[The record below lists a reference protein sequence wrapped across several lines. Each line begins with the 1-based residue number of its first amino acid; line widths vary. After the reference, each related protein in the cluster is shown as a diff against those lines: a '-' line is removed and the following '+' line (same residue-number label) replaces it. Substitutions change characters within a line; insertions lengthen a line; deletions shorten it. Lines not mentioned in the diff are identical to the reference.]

1 MNLTYVLLLFWFLA
15 WERQKNI
22 SLPAVGE
29 KGKTLLVS
37 DCCTECNNLK
47 ERKPMTTVIKG
58 GTVVTASDTFP
69 ADVLID
75 GEQIVALG
83 TGLSGDTVIDASG
96 AYVIPGGI
104 DVHTHLDMPF
114 GGTTSSDDF
123 FTGHRAA
130 AFGGTTMHID
140 FAIQPKGAT
149 LRETLDIWHAKAN
162 GKAAIDYGFHVA
174 ITDLPDSV
182 LEEMPRCVEYGA
194 TSMKLFMAYKGVLQ
208 VDDTTLFR
216 AMQQA
221 AANDLLIMVHAE
233 NGDAIDVLI
242 KEALAA
248 GELAPK
254 YHALTRPPQLEA
266 EATGRAIRL
275 AEVAGANLYVVHVTN
290 AGAAEQIGMARARGS
305 LNIHGETCTQYFFFT
320 KDDLA
325 REGFEGAKWVCSPPF
340 REQSDQVALWQAVA
354 DNTLQAISTDHCPF
368 WYEGGVDGRTPGK
381 ELGQASFAAIPNGCP
396 GIEERLM
403 VLYTEGVRTGKI
415 SLNRWVEL
423 CCTNPAKLFGCY
435 PQKGVIAPG
444 ADADIVVWDPST
456 TRTITAATNHQ
467 RTDYSLYEGWQITGA
482 PRTVLSRG
490 RVLVDGDTWHGEQGA
505 GRFVHRRPF
514 GK

>member
-1 MNLTYVLLLFWFLA
+1 M
-15 WERQKNI
+15 
-22 SLPAVGE
+22 S
-29 KGKTLLVS
+29 
-37 DCCTECNNLK
+37 
-47 ERKPMTTVIKG
+47 TVIKG
-58 GTVVTASDTFP
+58 GTVVTAGDTFA
-69 ADVLID
+69 ADVLVE
-75 GEQIVALG
+75 GEQIVAVG
-83 TGLSGDTVIDASG
+83 RGLTGDTTVDAAG

-114 GGTTSSDDF
+114 GGTVSSDDF

-149 LRETLDIWHAKAN
+149 LRETLDLWHGRAA

-182 LEEMPRCVEYGA
+182 LDEMHKCVEYGA
-194 TSMKLFMAYKGVLQ
+194 TSMKLFMAYKGALQ

-221 AANDLLIMVHAE
+221 AKHRLLIMVHAE

-242 KEALAA
+242 KEAVAA
-248 GELAPK
+248 GNLAPK
-254 YHALTRPPQLEA
+254 YHALTRPPELEA
-266 EATGRAIRL
+266 EATARAVRL
-275 AEVAGANLYVVHVTN
+275 AEVAGAPLYVVHVTN
-290 AGAAEQIGMARARGS
+290 GAAMGEIRASRARGYGAQ
-305 LNIHGETCTQYFFFT
+305 IFGETCTQYFFFT

-340 REQSDQVALWQAVA
+340 RERHDQAALWGAVV
-354 DNTLQAISTDHCPF
+354 DNALQVVSTDHCPF
-368 WYEGGVDGRTPGK
+368 WFEGGKDGRPGGK
-381 ELGQASFAAIPNGCP
+381 ELGRESFARIPNGCP

-403 VLYTEGVRTGKI
+403 LLYTHGVRAGRL

-423 CCTNPAKLFGCY
+423 TSTNPAKLFGCY
-435 PQKGVIAPG
+435 PQKGAVAPG
-444 ADADIVVWDPST
+444 ADADLVVWDPEAR
-456 TRTITAATNHQ
+456 RTLSAATQHQ
-467 RTDYSLYEGWQITGA
+467 RTDYTLYEGWEVVGA
-482 PRTVLSRG
+482 PRMVLSRG
-490 RVLVDGDTWHGEQGA
+490 RVIVDGAQWRGEAGS

-514 GK
+514 GL